1 MPTYYI
7 KENLHYH
14 DCPCGWS
21 VQCVDKRRM
30 KLSVKLHDKNC
41 PEKNKLILDYSTNGK
56 IPPHSH
62 LSGIGLKEIL
72 ASEEKKK
79 QLK

>member
-1 MPTYYI
+1 
-7 KENLHYH
+7 
-14 DCPCGWS
+14 
-21 VQCVDKRRM
+21 M